1 MLLRVRQYGVGM
13 PLVWSKWE
21 DHTAPR
27 KDGLIRPDGHAGIAG
42 STGQSMIQVRRSGS
56 NLVASS
62 VCIRGSR
69 GLPLGAATWTA
80 VHTARAAGARA
91 AAQPPEA
98 ATRGDGRQGQPRA
111 APNRSCLL
119 LSGLR
124 AAAGAAYS
132 AGPPP
137 AHARAPPCK
146 CHAISRSLHRCILQ
160 EIMDLRRWATTN
172 IVARQ

>member
-1 MLLRVRQYGVGM
+1 MLQPQTDVLFLLEVADYDSQSPYLPKLPEISAYALLVTLRGWVVAGV
-13 PLVWSKWE
+13 KKKQ

-91 AAQPPEA
+91 AAQPPAA
-98 ATRGDGRQGQPRA
+98 AT
-111 APNRSCLL
+111 
-119 LSGLR
+119 
-124 AAAGAAYS
+124 
-132 AGPPP
+132 
-137 AHARAPPCK
+137 
-146 CHAISRSLHRCILQ
+146 
-160 EIMDLRRWATTN
+160 
-172 IVARQ
+172 

>member
-1 MLLRVRQYGVGM
+1 MYRSRGRADRTLPRVRLRDGDRRSDRRITRSLLAEGGPATHFGASLGDLARTHKNLARTRQLGANQLSLYGVGM
-13 PLVWSKWE
+13 PLVISKWE

-91 AAQPPEA
+91 AAQPPAA
-98 ATRGDGRQGQPRA
+98 AT
-111 APNRSCLL
+111 
-119 LSGLR
+119 
-124 AAAGAAYS
+124 
-132 AGPPP
+132 
-137 AHARAPPCK
+137 
-146 CHAISRSLHRCILQ
+146 
-160 EIMDLRRWATTN
+160 
-172 IVARQ
+172 